1 MATLSDTD
9 SNPGALEAAGP
20 NADQIEYWNVVS
32 GPKWVALG
40 DRIDAQIASLGEEA
54 MDRAGVAP
62 GERVL
67 DVGCGCGHTS
77 VRLGERVGPGGSVVG
92 IDVSGVMLAS
102 ARQRAE
108 AADLGQVS
116 FLNADAQT
124 HPFEEGSFDLVY
136 SRFGVMFFSEL
147 GVAFRNLAR
156 ALRPGGRLVFVC
168 WQSLARNDWMR
179 VPVAAAAAHVE
190 IPAPADP
197 HAPGPFA
204 FADAERVRGFLEGAG
219 LAPVEVESL
228 DRELA
233 VGGGADLDATVAFLL
248 QMGPAG
254 AALREADEALR
265 QRVAASVREALAPY
279 AGPAGVRM
287 PAAAWLF
294 DARRPRR

>member
-1 MATLSDTD
+1 VTIPSQPSTGG
-9 SNPGALEAAGP
+9 SLEATGP
-20 NADQIEYWNVVS
+20 NAEQIEYWNATS
-32 GPKWVALG
+32 GPKWVALA
-40 DRIDAQIASLGEEA
+40 DRIDAQIAALGEEA
-54 MDRAGVAP
+54 MGRAGVAP

-77 VRLGERVGPGGSVVG
+77 VALGERVGTGGSVLGV
-92 IDVSGVMLAS
+92 DVSSVMLAS
-102 ARQRAE
+102 AHRRAE
-108 AADLGQVS
+108 AARLRHVA

-136 SRFGVMFFSEL
+136 SRFGVMFFADP
-147 GVAFRNLAR
+147 GAAFANLAR

-168 WQSLARNDWMR
+168 WQSLARNPWMR
-179 VPVAAAAAHVE
+179 VPVEAASAHVE

-204 FADAERVRGFLEGAG
+204 FADAGRVRGFLETAG
-219 LAPVEVESL
+219 FGPVEVEPL
-228 DRELA
+228 ERELA
-233 VGGGADLDATVAFLL
+233 VGGGGDLDATVGFLL

-265 QRVAASVREALAPY
+265 ARVAASVRRTLAPY
-279 AGPAGVRM
+279 TGLTGVRM

-294 DARRPRR
+294 AARRPGA